1 MSGSD
6 RKTIT
11 TKSKEQAQG
20 VATPP
25 AFLWCL
31 LFGMGIFLFATVFFA
46 HVHPLVPYDMDDWLY
61 VGWRRNAYPIWKDW
75 NPARV
80 FPETFMSLVSDFGVH
95 VLIPIL
101 HLDYIH
107 ALILAHAV
115 SVAFFITVYVMLFR
129 SFIREKAKISS
140 AAAYM
145 LTLLFLLFH
154 FSIFRRQYNG
164 NQHLFWT
171 FNVTGYYYYVIPN
184 LINASLVLF
193 FMTKGKDGIRNLSP
207 IKKGVLF
214 LSIYLAMFSNLFA
227 SIILVVP
234 AAGELVLDAYL
245 CLVKR
250 KQSLKLYLERSFWNL
265 LIVGLWLVSL
275 VFEANGGRA
284 DGAGG
289 FALSESISGFFA
301 WGGQLNLQTTALSLL
316 IVVVGVVFSIL
327 PMVAKGKGSGS
338 VKKQQSAEK
347 GDTAK
352 VHPASAD
359 GKSRWIS
366 GDVPVSAPG
375 FVFCMLVCVVFEI
388 LLCAKVGADKLEI
401 CRVIFSVC
409 FYAFLVIFWF
419 AGQILAKWPKTLILL
434 PLIFYVL
441 LMNTRMGERIFLE
454 ENGINLDAQ
463 LCIAIDQDIIDQIIA
478 ADSAGLTEAV
488 IVVPLEEDQD
498 EDNWPHVIR
507 MGSALSQTLY
517 KHGIISRRLELE
529 VQPDHAMN
537 EKYGLQY

>member
-20 VATPP
+20 VATFP
-25 AFLWCL
+25 AFLCSL

-75 NPARV
+75 NPARI

-95 VLIPIL
+95 VLMPIL
-101 HLDYIH
+101 HLDYIY
-107 ALILAHAV
+107 ALILAHAI
-115 SVAFFITVYVMLFR
+115 SVASFITVYVLLFR
-129 SFIREKAKISS
+129 SFIKEKTNISS
-140 AAAYM
+140 AASYM

-193 FMTKGKDGIRNLSP
+193 FMGKGHDGIRNLSP
-207 IKKGVLF
+207 IRKGILL
-214 LSIYLAMFSNLFA
+214 LSIYLAMFSNLFS

-234 AAGELVLDAYL
+234 AAGEAVADVYL

-250 KQSLKLYLERSFWNL
+250 KQSFRQYLEKSFWNL
-265 LIVGLWLVSL
+265 LIAGLWLVSL
-275 VFEANGGRA
+275 VYEANGGRA
-284 DGAGG
+284 DGAGS

-301 WGGQLNLQTTALSLL
+301 WGRQLNMQTTALSLL
-316 IVVVGVVFSIL
+316 IVAVGAVLWLCSL
-327 PMVAKGKGSGS
+327 RKDAHPDSDQ
-338 VKKQQSAEK
+338 KKDAGLQSA
-347 GDTAK
+347 
-352 VHPASAD
+352 SAN
-359 GKSRWIS
+359 GTSSGNSRWIS

-375 FVFCMLVCVVFEI
+375 FVFCMLVCAVFEI
-388 LLCAKVGADKLEI
+388 LLCAKVGVDKLEI

-409 FYAFLVIFWF
+409 FYAFMVIFWF
-419 AGQILAKWPKTLILL
+419 AGTILVKFPKTLILL

-454 ENGINLDAQ
+454 ENGIDLDAQ
-463 LCIAIDQDIIDQIIA
+463 LCIAIDRDIIDQVIA
-478 ADSAGLTEAV
+478 ADHAGLTEAV
-488 IVVPLEEDQD
+488 IVVPLEEDQE

-529 VQPDHAMN
+529 IRPDHAMN